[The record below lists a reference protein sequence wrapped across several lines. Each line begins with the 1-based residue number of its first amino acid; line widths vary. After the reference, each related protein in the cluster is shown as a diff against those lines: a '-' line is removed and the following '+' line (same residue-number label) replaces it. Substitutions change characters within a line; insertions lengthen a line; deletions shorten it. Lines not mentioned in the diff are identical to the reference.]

1 MGKRLPRG
9 SRVDSEK
16 LDRQTVEVNEILAV
30 NAENMT
36 AIAKYLESRSKQN
49 GFGRDFEFTLM
60 TRKST

>member
-1 MGKRLPRG
+1 MGKRLHRG
-9 SRVDSEK
+9 SRVDPEK

-49 GFGRDFEFTLM
+49 GFGRDFEFTLR
-60 TRKST
+60 TRKTT